1 MSNKL
6 KMINSKF
13 KKRVCIFLWLIALIS
28 YVAWRP
34 QLVFAVKA
42 VSGVVPNPPPLF
54 QVDVGVSPNVS
65 GSIQNSGRAVLP
77 GEEGSGV
84 GDSNGP
90 GDTQQESSQGT
101 ASAKSTSLGGGT
113 SFVWWLVILAL
124 CLVSYFGYKRWRR
137 N

>member
-1 MSNKL
+1 MKYSFVFVMTVLLFAPLN
-6 KMINSKF
+6 
-13 KKRVCIFLWLIALIS
+13 A
-28 YVAWRP
+28 
-34 QLVFAVKA
+34 FAVKA

-54 QVDVGVSPNVS
+54 QVDAGVSPNVS

-84 GDSNGP
+84 GDSNGA

-101 ASAKSTSLGGGT
+101 ASAKSTSLYGGT
-113 SFVWWLVILAL
+113 SFVWWLVILAI